1 MSAYRYRAVDKT
13 GYSVNGT
20 MEAADETQLEQLL
33 LDVGYWLVESKSVA
47 REKKETGKLKVSR
60 RELIELCSAMNAL
73 LDAGVTI
80 IDALTTMAS
89 ETTNDGFRHALEDI
103 TLNIEAGST
112 LTESMARH
120 PRIFSKQVTNIVKAG
135 EFSGNL
141 ATSFG
146 EVMRHLEWV
155 DELVADLKQVSIYPA
170 MVLFAVSL
178 FVLLLFGFVVPTFAE
193 LLAQLDLTLP
203 LVTRIVMG
211 AGDFVSHHFLMIGG
225 FPALI
230 VISYISARKYSYR
243 FALACDM
250 AKFRIP
256 IVGDILRMIAL
267 SKLSH
272 NMAMLMRAG
281 VAMQQALNLSRD
293 LVGNLAVSEAIKDA
307 EIAVTDGQTVSS
319 AFRRYSFFSP
329 MIMRMIVVG
338 EETGTMEHSMD
349 HVSKRFD
356 NEIPRRIKKLMSILE
371 PTIIICLIGLVGT
384 VALAIFLPFLELM
397 GGIL

>member
-1 MSAYRYRAVDKT
+1 MSAFTYRAVDKT

-20 MEAADETQLEQLL
+20 MEATDEAQLEQLL
-33 LDVGYWLVESKSVA
+33 LDVGYWLVEAKTIV
-47 REKKETGKLKVSR
+47 REKKRDIRAKVSR
-60 RELIELCSAMNAL
+60 RELIELCSALNAL

-80 IDALTTMAS
+80 IDALNTMTN
-89 ETTNDGFRHALEDI
+89 ETSNEGFRHALEDL

-112 LTESMARH
+112 LTEAMARH
-120 PRIFSKQVTNIVKAG
+120 PHIFSKQITNIVKAG
-135 EFSGNL
+135 EFAGNL

-170 MVLFAVSL
+170 MVLFAVGM

-193 LLAQLDLTLP
+193 LLAQLDLALP
-203 LVTRIVMG
+203 LVTRLVMSV
-211 AGDFVSHHFLMIGG
+211 GDFVSEYFLLIAGL
-225 FPALI
+225 PAATIFGYLT
-230 VISYISARKYSYR
+230 ARKSSHP
-243 FALACDM
+243 FALAAD
-250 AKFRIP
+250 KFKFKIP
-256 IVGDILRMIAL
+256 IVGDILRMISL
-267 SKLSH
+267 SRLAH

-307 EIAVTDGQTVSS
+307 ELAVTDGQTVSS

-338 EETGTMEHSMD
+338 EETGTMEHSME

-371 PTIIICLIGLVGT
+371 PTIIIALIGLVGT
-384 VALAIFLPFLELM
+384 VAMAIFLPFLELM

>member
-203 LVTRIVMG
+203 LVTRIVMS
-211 AGDFVSHHFLMIGG
+211 AGDFVSHHFLLIGG

-230 VISYISARKYSYR
+230 FFSYISARKYSYR

>member
-47 REKKETGKLKVSR
+47 REKKETGKIKVSR

-203 LVTRIVMG
+203 LVTRIVMS
-211 AGDFVSHHFLMIGG
+211 AGDFVSHHFLLIGG

-230 VISYISARKYSYR
+230 FFSYISARKYSYR

-256 IVGDILRMIAL
+256 IVGDILRMISL

>member
-47 REKKETGKLKVSR
+47 RDKKETGKIKVSR

-178 FVLLLFGFVVPTFAE
+178 FGLLLFGFVVPTFAE

-203 LVTRIVMG
+203 LVTRIVMS
-211 AGDFVSHHFLMIGG
+211 AGDFVSHHFLLIGG

-230 VISYISARKYSYR
+230 FFSYISARKYSYR
-243 FALACDM
+243 FAFACDM

-256 IVGDILRMIAL
+256 IIGDILRMISL

-293 LVGNLAVSEAIKDA
+293 LVGNLAVTEAIKDA